1 MITSSGVVVV
11 RDTVTELHR
20 PHTPVATPSGSGVAV
35 VPPAGRIMKTAI
47 TSSKTAAALIGTRV
61 LRLKTMRFFVVVG
74 YLRLIYG
81 VYI

>member
-1 MITSSGVVVV
+1 
-11 RDTVTELHR
+11 
-20 PHTPVATPSGSGVAV
+20 
-35 VPPAGRIMKTAI
+35 MKTAI

>member
-1 MITSSGVVVV
+1 MIMSFGLVVV
-11 RDTVTELHR
+11 RDTVTELQR
-20 PHTPVATPSGSGVAV
+20 PHTPVATPSGWGAAV
-35 VPPAGRIMKTAI
+35 VPPAGSTMKMTI
-47 TSSKTAAALIGTRV
+47 TSSRTAAALIGTRV